1 MNKQK
6 TLAIALSIARQAGDL
21 LRQAYHAPRTNNE
34 IDHKSSGIDLVTQY
48 DRLAEQLLVQ
58 ELQTHFPEHDIVGEE
73 GGGTTSDAPYV
84 WYIDPIDG
92 TTNFAHRIPFFVV
105 SLALFH
111 EGQPFLGVIMDPLR
125 DECFTAVVGE
135 GAHLHHNDQITP
147 LHVSDAQELRHS
159 VIATGFPYDRHTSE
173 LDNLRQFAAFAKRV
187 QGIRR
192 CGAAA
197 LDLAYVAAGRFDGYW
212 EYKLNMWDVG
222 AGVLLVQEA
231 GGRVSRIVDRGPFQV
246 EPKTALVAANPIL
259 HDEIFAVLD
268 NCTK

>member
-1 MNKQK
+1 MNKQEILH
-6 TLAIALSIARQAGDL
+6 TAVHIARQAGDL
-21 LRQAYHAPRTNNE
+21 LREAYYSSPTSTE

-48 DRLAEQLLVQ
+48 DRRAE
-58 ELQTHFPEHDIVGEE
+58 ELIVTALRAAFPDHGLVGEE
-73 GGGTTSDAPYV
+73 GGGTATDAPYV

-105 SLALFH
+105 SLALFK
-111 EGQPFLGVIMDPLR
+111 EGQPFVGVVFDPLR
-125 DECFTAVVGE
+125 DECFTAVAGE
-135 GAHLHHNDQITP
+135 GAYLHHHGHAVP
-147 LHVSDAQELRHS
+147 LHVSQAQALRHS
-159 VIATGFPYDRHTSE
+159 VIATGFPYDRYTSD
-173 LDNLRQFAAFAKRV
+173 LDNLKQFTAFAKQV

-197 LDLAYVAAGRFDGYW
+197 LDLAYVAAGRYDGYW

-231 GGRVSRIVDRGPFQV
+231 GGRVSRITDRGPFQI
-246 EPKTALVAANPIL
+246 EPQTALVAANPVL

-268 NCTK
+268 SLT

>member
-1 MNKQK
+1 MNNQMI
-6 TLAIALSIARQAGDL
+6 LQIALSIARQAGHM
-21 LRQAYHAPRTNNE
+21 LRNAYDAPRTSNE

-48 DRLAEQLLVQ
+48 DRMAEEFIVAML
-58 ELQTHFPEHDIVGEE
+58 EANFPDHDIVGEE
-73 GGGTTSDAPYV
+73 GGGITSDAPYV

-105 SLALFH
+105 SLALFK
-111 EGQPFLGVIMDPLR
+111 EGQPVVGVIIDPMR

-135 GAHLHHNDQITP
+135 GAHLHHGDQITP
-147 LHVSDAQELRHS
+147 LHVSDAQKLRQS
-159 VIATGFPYDRHTSE
+159 VIATGFPYDRYTSE
-173 LDNLRQFAAFAKRV
+173 LDNLRQFTAFAKQV

-231 GGRVSRIVDRGPFQV
+231 GGRVSRIADRGSFQV
-246 EPKTALVAANPIL
+246 EPKTALVAANPVL
-259 HDEIFAVLD
+259 HDEIFAVLESLA
-268 NCTK
+268 